1 MGKIKVGLA
10 RNKVALF
17 DQRTNTN
24 FTLQNPVREVSFTKP
39 EQLEDIVRALIA
51 NPPSLIL
58 YGGEIPE
65 EAKQAVH
72 NRFDTIIRGRSET
85 FKDLSGDIV
94 SVPANNVMDRVDKN
108 ITAKEKAVPAAS
120 VAPEVE
126 ASPMKAAV
134 TPQTVASAT
143 QAVEVEA
150 EEEAP
155 KKATRKKTTKA
166 DA

>member
-10 RNKVALF
+10 RNKVALY

-24 FTLQNPVREVSFTKP
+24 FTLENPVREVSFTTP

-58 YGGEIPE
+58 YGGQIPE

-72 NRFDTIIRGRSET
+72 NRFDTIIRGQSET

-94 SVPANNVMDRVDKN
+94 TVPPNNVMDRLDKN
-108 ITAKEKAVPAAS
+108 ITAKET
-120 VAPEVE
+120 APEEVKV
-126 ASPMKAAV
+126 MKAA
-134 TPQTVASAT
+134 PQATTSAT
-143 QAVEVEA
+143 KAVEEA
-150 EEEAP
+150 VVEEAP
-155 KKATRKKTTKA
+155 KKTTRKKTVTKTEE
-166 DA
+166 

>member
-108 ITAKEKAVPAAS
+108 ITAKEKAAP

-126 ASPMKAAV
+126 VSPMKAAV
-134 TPQTVASAT
+134 TPQAVASAT

-150 EEEAP
+150 EEETP
-155 KKATRKKTTKA
+155 KKATRKKTTKT